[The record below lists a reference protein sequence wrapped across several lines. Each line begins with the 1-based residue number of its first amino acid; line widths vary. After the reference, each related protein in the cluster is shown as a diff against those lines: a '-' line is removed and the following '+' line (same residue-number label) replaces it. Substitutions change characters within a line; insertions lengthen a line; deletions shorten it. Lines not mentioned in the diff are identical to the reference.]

1 METWKRLIA
10 ARGEGGGGQWWKEG
24 EGTSQRT
31 HMKEQWTC
39 TMMWGLTVMGCGLG
53 GAGQRGKNWDNY
65 NRVTI
70 LKI

>member
-1 METWKRLIA
+1 MEQTDSDQ
-10 ARGEGGGGQWWKEG
+10 RGEGGGQWWKEG

-53 GAGQRGKNWDNY
+53 GRVQQVKNCT
-65 NRVTI
+65 VI
-70 LKI
+70 E